1 MLDGI
6 YFQFPKLGFLLF
18 FFLACET
25 LCPLRSNPLYFPN
38 TAKFG
43 EVGVK
48 PSLWM
53 WISKWAMIILFII
66 ALMSPVRD
74 KEIAYSGGGGYDI
87 LFILDPAMI
96 DAALTAQVSALIDK
110 RPDDAIALWVPGI
123 SEVIVPLTYEHNVL
137 KSILSHVSKDEKRG
151 VIDTSI
157 RRFFNVSRERAK
169 WVVII
174 SRDPK
179 LFVSSLPK
187 GVESSIAPINNLP
200 GWFNTLHR
208 DHPALIR
215 PEEHLY
221 VNYYYIYPL
230 FVGFMAMLVYLYGRN
245 QKGLK

>member
-1 MLDGI
+1 MLEGI

-48 PSLWM
+48 PALWM

-66 ALMSPVRD
+66 ALMSPVSD

-87 LFILDPAMI
+87 LFVLEPAMI
-96 DAALTAQVSALIDK
+96 DTTLIAQVSALIDK
-110 RPDDAIALWVPGI
+110 RPDDAIALWVPGK
-123 SEVIVPLTYEHNVL
+123 SEVIVPLTYEHDVL
-137 KSILSHVSKDEKRG
+137 KSILAHVSKDENRG
-151 VIDTSI
+151 VVNTSI
-157 RRFFNVSRERAK
+157 RRFFNVSQERAK
-169 WVVII
+169 WAVII

-179 LFVSSLPK
+179 TFVSSLPS
-187 GVESSIAPINNLP
+187 GVESSIAPKNGLRTWIESI
-200 GWFNTLHR
+200 HR
-208 DHPALIR
+208 DHPVLIR
-215 PEEHLY
+215 QHEHRY
-221 VNYYYIYPL
+221 VDYFYIYPL
-230 FVGFMAMLVYLYGRN
+230 FFGFLAMLAYLYGRN